1 MAIRKCMST
10 LYHKK
15 GQPLSSLKVVRTLCD
30 AMRTMQRT
38 AVFLLL
44 MQQILQGRN
53 PHKRPDFVSANLN
66 DVLILSHTLDLELVI
81 SHEEEAGG

>member
-1 MAIRKCMST
+1 MST

-30 AMRTMQRT
+30 AMQTMQRT
-38 AVFLLL
+38 AVFQLS
-44 MQQILQGRN
+44 MKQILQGRN
-53 PHKRPDFVSANLN
+53 PFVSANLN
-66 DVLILSHTLDLELVI
+66 DVLIFSDTLDLELVI